1 MNKNLTNKNLKKEN
15 ISEYNYWLEQIKKQ
29 IYSMQIKSMT
39 FVNSELLT
47 LYWNIG
53 KEIIEKQKE
62 YNWGEKFLLNFSKD
76 LLKEFPNMKGFSVR
90 NLKYIRQWYKFY
102 SNNQI
107 GQQAV
112 AQLKS
117 IPWGHNLVIITKC
130 KKITEAIFYINKTI
144 EYNWSRVVLVHQIE
158 NQLYERQGKSIT
170 NFKKTLPKPHS
181 ELAQQTLKDPYI
193 FDFLNIRKEVE
204 EKELENKLVKN
215 ITKFLLELGTGFSFI
230 GRQYHIAVSTE
241 DFYIDLLFYNIEL
254 HCYVVIELKTTKFEP
269 GFAGQLNFYVTAV
282 DRQLRKKGDN
292 PTIGLLLCKSKD
304 NLIVEYSLSD
314 IHKPIGVSEY
324 KFKKIMPTKKQLE
337 NIVNLENK

>member
-1 MNKNLTNKNLKKEN
+1 MNKNLTNKNYDNVLKN
-15 ISEYNYWLEQIKKQ
+15 IITDIKTAKFQ
-29 IYSMQIKSMT
+29 T
-39 FVNSELLT
+39 VRAVNKNLII

-53 KEIIEKQKE
+53 KRIADEQIIQNYGKSVVEK
-62 YNWGEKFLLNFSKD
+62 LSKD
-76 LLKEFPNMKGFSVR
+76 LRQEFPNATGFSAR
-90 NLKYIRQWYKFY
+90 NLWDMKRFYDFYNGNSILRQL
-102 SNNQI
+102 
-107 GQQAV
+107 V
-112 AQLKS
+112 AEL
-117 IPWGHNLVIITKC
+117 PWGHNLVILNKIKDVKETEFYL
-130 KKITEAIFYINKTI
+130 KKAIQFG
-144 EYNWSRVVLVHQIE
+144 WSRVVLVHQIE

-170 NFKKTLPKPHS
+170 NFKKALPDINS
-181 ELAQQTLKDPYI
+181 DLAQQTFKDPYI
-193 FDFLNIRKEVE
+193 FDFLNIQE
-204 EKELENKLVKN
+204 EKREKNLEDQLVKN

-337 NIVNLENK
+337 NIVNLEDK

>member
-282 DRQLRKKGDN
+282 DRK
-292 PTIGLLLCKSKD
+292 
-304 NLIVEYSLSD
+304 
-314 IHKPIGVSEY
+314 
-324 KFKKIMPTKKQLE
+324 
-337 NIVNLENK
+337 

>member
-1 MNKNLTNKNLKKEN
+1 MNKNLTNKNYDNVLKN
-15 ISEYNYWLEQIKKQ
+15 IITDIKTAKFQ
-29 IYSMQIKSMT
+29 T
-39 FVNSELLT
+39 VRAVNKNLII

-53 KEIIEKQKE
+53 KRIADDQIIQNYGKSVVEK
-62 YNWGEKFLLNFSKD
+62 LSKD
-76 LLKEFPNMKGFSVR
+76 LRQEFPNATGFSAR
-90 NLKYIRQWYKFY
+90 NLWDMKRFYDFYNGNSILRQL
-102 SNNQI
+102 
-107 GQQAV
+107 V
-112 AQLKS
+112 AEL
-117 IPWGHNLVIITKC
+117 PWGHNLVILNKIKDVKETEFYL
-130 KKITEAIFYINKTI
+130 KKAIQFG
-144 EYNWSRVVLVHQIE
+144 WSRVVLVHQIE

-170 NFKKTLPKPHS
+170 NFKKALPDINS
-181 ELAQQTLKDPYI
+181 DLAQQTFKDPYI
-193 FDFLNIRKEVE
+193 FDFLNIQE
-204 EKELENKLVKN
+204 EKKEKNLEDQLVKN

-269 GFAGQLNFYVTAV
+269 GFAGQLNFYVMAV

-337 NIVNLENK
+337 NIVNLEDK

>member
-1 MNKNLTNKNLKKEN
+1 MNNLKTKLNKEYY
-15 ISEYNYWLEQIKKQ
+15 SWLEQIKKQ
-29 IYSMQIKSMT
+29 IYYMQIKTIT

-53 KEIIEKQKE
+53 KEIVEKQKE
-62 YNWGEKFLLNFSKD
+62 YNWGEKFLFNFSKD

-102 SNNQI
+102 NDNQI

-117 IPWGHNLVIITKC
+117 IPWGHNLVIVTKC
-130 KKITEAIFYINKTI
+130 KKIEEALFYISKTI
-144 EYNWSRVVLVHQIE
+144 EYSWSRVILVHQIE
-158 NQLYERQGKSIT
+158 TGLYKRQGKSIT
-170 NFKKTLPKPHS
+170 NFKKVLPKPHS
-181 ELAQQTLKDPYI
+181 KLAQQTFKDPYI

-204 EKELENKLVKN
+204 EKNLENQLIKN

-230 GRQYHIAVSTE
+230 GRQYHITVSTE

-269 GFAGQLNFYVTAV
+269 EFAGKLNFYVTAI
-282 DRQLRKKGDN
+282 DHQLRKKGDN

-304 NLIVEYSLSD
+304 NVVVEYSLSD
-314 IHKPIGVSEY
+314 VHKPIGVSEY

-337 NIVNLENK
+337 SIIENE

>member
-1 MNKNLTNKNLKKEN
+1 MNNLKTKLNKEYY
-15 ISEYNYWLEQIKKQ
+15 SWLEQIKKQ
-29 IYSMQIKSMT
+29 IYYMQIKTIT

-53 KEIIEKQKE
+53 KEIVEKQKE
-62 YNWGEKFLLNFSKD
+62 YNWGEKFLFNFSKD

-102 SNNQI
+102 NDNQI

-117 IPWGHNLVIITKC
+117 IPWGHNLVIVTKC
-130 KKITEAIFYINKTI
+130 KKIEEALFYISKTI
-144 EYNWSRVVLVHQIE
+144 EYSWSRVILVHQIE
-158 NQLYERQGKSIT
+158 TGLYKRQGKSIT
-170 NFKKTLPKPHS
+170 NFKKVLPKPHS
-181 ELAQQTLKDPYI
+181 KLAQQTFKDPYI

-204 EKELENKLVKN
+204 EKNLENQLIKN

-230 GRQYHIAVSTE
+230 GRQYHITVSTE

-269 GFAGQLNFYVTAV
+269 SFVGQLNFYVTAV
-282 DRQLRKKGDN
+282 DRQLKKKGDN
-292 PTIGLLLCKSKD
+292 STIGLLLCKSKD
-304 NLIVEYSLSD
+304 NVVVEYSLSD
-314 IHKPIGVSEY
+314 IHKPIGISEY
-324 KFKKIMPTKKQLE
+324 KLKKIMPTKKQLE
-337 NIVNLENK
+337 NIVNSNIK